1 MIRGALAGAV
11 ALLAV
16 PVLIAAV
23 GAAVGAAVQGGGGA
37 AGGVSAPSASARSDI
52 PPDYLRL
59 YVAAAES
66 CPGLDWAILAAVGK
80 AETDHGRS
88 RLPGVTSGEN
98 RAGAAG
104 PMQFLAATFTAVT
117 ARHPPPPGG
126 ADPPSRYNPHDAI
139 YTAAAYLCDS
149 GAPTRLNRALYAYNH
164 SQAYVRRVLARADA
178 YRATPSPH
186 ATTPTDITADP
197 TLPARAGTAAGMAVA
212 YAHGQLGLP
221 YLWGGNGPAR
231 GDAGFDCSGLT
242 TAAYAAAGITLPRTA
257 HTQYRAGPLLPAGA
271 PLQPGDLLFFG
282 TPSRV
287 HHVGIATG
295 HGTMMIHAP
304 RRGTTIRVQDAR
316 DLRDYL
322 AASRPAKQ

>member
-1 MIRGALAGAV
+1 M
-11 ALLAV
+11 
-16 PVLIAAV
+16 
-23 GAAVGAAVQGGGGA
+23 
-37 AGGVSAPSASARSDI
+37 
-52 PPDYLRL
+52 
-59 YVAAAES
+59 
-66 CPGLDWAILAAVGK
+66 
-80 AETDHGRS
+80 
-88 RLPGVTSGEN
+88 
-98 RAGAAG
+98 
-104 PMQFLAATFTAVT
+104 
-117 ARHPPPPGG
+117 
-126 ADPPSRYNPHDAI
+126 
-139 YTAAAYLCDS
+139 
-149 GAPTRLNRALYAYNH
+149 
-164 SQAYVRRVLARADA
+164 LARADA
-178 YRATPSPH
+178 YRATPSPRTPH
-186 ATTPTDITADP
+186 ATAPTDITADP
-197 TLPARAGTAAGMAVA
+197 TLPGRAGTAARVAVA

-271 PLQPGDLLFFG
+271 PLQAGDLLFFG